1 MSRRM
6 DAFDREPASM
16 ITGTALST
24 VSDSVTVA
32 LTFRFTAIT
41 LSFFFTYAKIR
52 INLLDISSH
61 NSALAGRESLGSA
74 LTFRKLPHRSKKIT

>member
-6 DAFDREPASM
+6 DAFDREPASR

-32 LTFRFTAIT
+32 LTFRFTRHHP
-41 LSFFFTYAKIR
+41 F
-52 INLLDISSH
+52 LLFHLRQDP
-61 NSALAGRESLGSA
+61 N
-74 LTFRKLPHRSKKIT
+74 RSPGHK